1 MSRFR
6 MRLLALMGASLLIT
20 FSATAAFAAPPER
33 AHGEDA
39 NHGQQVSA
47 FVHGLLFGSDE
58 SEDSEEEP
66 VEEEQT
72 EENVE
77 EEVDEELEEEE
88 VDGETPDN
96 HGQCVRE
103 FAHSDEVGGPNENHG
118 FVVSEAARVTCRDT
132 DTESADETS
141 EQEAVEEVEE
151 TSTDEVDGGGDRGKS
166 AAAHERNAQRK
177 AANAAGGH
185 GHGRGG
191 RH

>member
-1 MSRFR
+1 MSLFR
-6 MRLLALMGASLLIT
+6 TRLLALLGASLLIT

-58 SEDSEEEP
+58 SEDADEES
-66 VEEEQT
+66 VEED
-72 EENVE
+72 VE
-77 EEVDEELEEEE
+77 EEVEEELDEEE

-132 DTESADETS
+132 DTPEETD
-141 EQEAVEEVEE
+141 EQEAVEETEEVEE
-151 TSTDEVDGGGDRGKS
+151 TSTDEVDDGGGRGKS

-177 AANAAGGH
+177 AANAAGGR